1 MTAMDFSQQKPIYLQ
16 ILDMISDRVLS
27 GEYKAGERI
36 PSVRDFGADLGV
48 NPNTVMRT
56 FEKLTAD
63 GIIFNKRGIGYFIS
77 DDASS
82 IILGNERKAFLEEE
96 IPRIAS
102 RARLLGISP
111 GEIYEKLKE
120 G

>member
-1 MTAMDFSQQKPIYLQ
+1 MDFNQQKPIYLQ
-16 ILDMISDRVLS
+16 ILDLISDRILS

-36 PSVRDFGADLGV
+36 PSVREFGFVLGV

-63 GIIFNKRGIGYFIS
+63 GIIYNKRGIGYFIS
-77 DDASS
+77 EDATSL
-82 IILGNERKAFLEEE
+82 ILGEERRVFLDEE

-102 RARLLGISP
+102 RAKLLGVSP
-111 GEIYEKLKE
+111 EEIYEKVKE
-120 G
+120 V